1 MSDRKNGIPVQT
13 GIRAVLAAAV
23 LLLCLL
29 AASAAA
35 AEDWMAEARRML
47 TMIND
52 FRTGGNAWC
61 WNASNTGK
69 KVETR
74 LSPLVYDLELE
85 QVAKTR
91 AEELAISMSH
101 TRPDGSSCFSAYPAG
116 NYAKAENIAC
126 GYRSVEAVFEA
137 FLEENE
143 PYERQG
149 HRRNMLRRILTRV
162 GFAAVEV
169 NGTVYWAQEFA
180 SGAVR
185 SPLDGGGWNQED
197 GVYYYVQKDGSRAV
211 GWLQDQNKWYYMDS
225 SGAMQTGWQK
235 IGGRWYYFD
244 SNGEMQTGWQK
255 SSGQWYYFDSSGAM
269 QTGWQKS
276 NGKWYYFAGSGV
288 MQTGWQKDGNEWYY
302 LDDGGEM
309 QDEWQKIDGKWY
321 YLGLDGTMRKGWQ
334 KIDGSWYYF
343 ASSGAMQT
351 GWKQL
356 GENWYYF
363 RPSGEMVKG
372 SETIQGQTE
381 IFDSNGVWQYS
392 EIEEYAT
399 PLGIFTRRSIL
410 ERILLVLGRLF

>member
-235 IGGRWYYFD
+235 
-244 SNGEMQTGWQK
+244 
-255 SSGQWYYFDSSGAM
+255 
-269 QTGWQKS
+269 S
-276 NGKWYYFAGSGV
+276 NGKWDYFAGSGV

-410 ERILLVLGRLF
+410 ERILLVLDRLF